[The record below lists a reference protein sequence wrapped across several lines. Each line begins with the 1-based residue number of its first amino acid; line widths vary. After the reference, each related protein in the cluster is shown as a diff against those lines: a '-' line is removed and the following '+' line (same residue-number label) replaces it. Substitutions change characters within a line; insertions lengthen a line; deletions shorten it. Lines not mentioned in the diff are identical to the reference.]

1 MVIKEVQEKVDWV
14 DYMDAE
20 AIETMLNME
29 GDVLAITMEEP
40 SDPFAIIVLTV
51 GYPNNWTWVG
61 FSNNVGMKFCNTSS
75 DVLFNIFNKIN
86 STLAYFDVS
95 HDIEILHLKGF

>member
-20 AIETMLNME
+20 AIETMLNVE

-51 GYPNNWTWVG
+51 GHPNN
-61 FSNNVGMKFCNTSS
+61 
-75 DVLFNIFNKIN
+75 
-86 STLAYFDVS
+86 
-95 HDIEILHLKGF
+95 